1 MTRENTKEEKN
12 SIEQRVKLNLT
23 VSRETYDFIKE
34 NGINASRL
42 MDHAVNAVKMST
54 HISESQLLIIT
65 SGYPKKTANYGPVR
79 IRTGDLRRVRATS

>member
-1 MTRENTKEEKN
+1 MTGKHTREDKS

-34 NGINASRL
+34 TGINASRL
-42 MDHAVNAVKMST
+42 MDHAINAVKMST
-54 HISESQLLIIT
+54 ATNETQIVMIT
-65 SGYPKKTANYGPVR
+65 SGNPKKTADYGPVR